1 MHNCIPNFFQG
12 GKKLTEK
19 KFKKVAECVSQ
30 PELVAKMGPEFHQSL
45 NHLWLWAS
53 DTLKDGRTLAFKL
66 HEDAFGSGK
75 KNVMFLSDVHALCFG
90 GEISGSTICYFIK

>member
-45 NHLWLWAS
+45 KRLWLWAS
-53 DTLKDGRTLAFKL
+53 DTLKDGRTYAFKL
-66 HEDAFGSGK
+66 QEDAFGSGK